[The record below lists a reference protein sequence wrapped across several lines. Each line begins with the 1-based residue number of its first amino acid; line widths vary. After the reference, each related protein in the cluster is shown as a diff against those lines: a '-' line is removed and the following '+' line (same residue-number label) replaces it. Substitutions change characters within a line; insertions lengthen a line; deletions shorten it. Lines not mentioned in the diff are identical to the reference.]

1 MIASGHNWIACLI
14 DIAECIPKALASYE
28 AVATTPL
35 FSGRPPT
42 PLAYF
47 VVLDLKFA
55 LQRRKMHPNLHVKC
69 MNQQYPLIDMS
80 LSR

>member
-42 PLAYF
+42 TTGLFRSSGFKICSTEA
-47 VVLDLKFA
+47 
-55 LQRRKMHPNLHVKC
+55 
-69 MNQQYPLIDMS
+69 
-80 LSR
+80 